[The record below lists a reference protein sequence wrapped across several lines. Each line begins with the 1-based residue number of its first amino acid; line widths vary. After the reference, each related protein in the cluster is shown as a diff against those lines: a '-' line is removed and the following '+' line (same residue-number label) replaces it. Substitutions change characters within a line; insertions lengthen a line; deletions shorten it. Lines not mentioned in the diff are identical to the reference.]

1 MLVIISFLFQGAD
14 YGLNVNGARRMGSK
28 RSPRGPILH
37 IAKVRKEDAGTYTC
51 TASNGVGTM
60 SADQIELNVLCKYT
74 MIIFYPILIILS
86 NFAYL
91 WYKNTWLTIHF
102 SDPPEVS
109 AAERAVYSGLRG
121 KADLTCIVKAEP
133 RANVSIYTNL
143 FFKKIIQVI
152 RHIITKLR

>member
-1 MLVIISFLFQGAD
+1 MIGLNDIFLLDYILVVISFLFQGAD

-74 MIIFYPILIILS
+74 MIIFYPILIIYQIS
-86 NFAYL
+86 
-91 WYKNTWLTIHF
+91 
-102 SDPPEVS
+102 P
-109 AAERAVYSGLRG
+109 
-121 KADLTCIVKAEP
+121 
-133 RANVSIYTNL
+133 IYG
-143 FFKKIIQVI
+143 
-152 RHIITKLR
+152 TKTLG